1 MSRLITSIAA
11 IAAALGLAAAAQAAP
26 SPIAAYSLAAPTSV
40 APSGLVARAVL
51 PAGSPCPSLRVDGRD
66 LRMSWRRP
74 APNTGSAFAPVLV
87 CDRAIPA
94 GAGEASVG
102 GVAIPAAMP
111 ATVKRIGVFDD
122 SGCRILTGAVTQ
134 DCADD
139 RAWPLA
145 RISRRV
151 ADSNPDVVLVP
162 GDFFYRESA
171 CPAGQQALCA
181 GSPPPVGGMPFTD
194 QAYGWL
200 ADVLLP
206 MQPVL
211 RAAPLMVAR
220 GNHEA
225 CYRAG
230 NGYMLFMD
238 PRPGTSDDCAPVPG
252 PNGALSAPEVVT
264 APYAIDLTVTQRRTL
279 RMVITDSAEGS
290 DTRVTAAST
299 LMAPQFQKA
308 AALAAPARGRE
319 SWLITHRPLFGFVS
333 SLIAG
338 PSASPWTST
347 DAVQAAMGTL
357 GNYRF
362 IVSGHIHVAQ
372 AVQVPGQPGQLVL
385 GNGGTELDPPTG
397 YATPAFGPGSPP
409 YPAPTWSWTLSE
421 FGYAVAQPGQRAG
434 RWVVRLRDMDG
445 RQQATCGV
453 QGRTLSCTPR
463 P

>member
-1 MSRLITSIAA
+1 
-11 IAAALGLAAAAQAAP
+11 
-26 SPIAAYSLAAPTSV
+26 
-40 APSGLVARAVL
+40 
-51 PAGSPCPSLRVDGRD
+51 
-66 LRMSWRRP
+66 
-74 APNTGSAFAPVLV
+74 
-87 CDRAIPA
+87 
-94 GAGEASVG
+94 
-102 GVAIPAAMP
+102 
-111 ATVKRIGVFDD
+111 
-122 SGCRILTGAVTQ
+122 
-134 DCADD
+134 
-139 RAWPLA
+139 
-145 RISRRV
+145 
-151 ADSNPDVVLVP
+151 
-162 GDFFYRESA
+162 
-171 CPAGQQALCA
+171 
-181 GSPPPVGGMPFTD
+181 
-194 QAYGWL
+194 
-200 ADVLLP
+200 
-206 MQPVL
+206 
-211 RAAPLMVAR
+211 
-220 GNHEA
+220 
-225 CYRAG
+225 
-230 NGYMLFMD
+230 
-238 PRPGTSDDCAPVPG
+238 VPG

-445 RQQATCGV
+445 RQQATCTV
-453 QGRTLSCTPR
+453 AGRALACTPR